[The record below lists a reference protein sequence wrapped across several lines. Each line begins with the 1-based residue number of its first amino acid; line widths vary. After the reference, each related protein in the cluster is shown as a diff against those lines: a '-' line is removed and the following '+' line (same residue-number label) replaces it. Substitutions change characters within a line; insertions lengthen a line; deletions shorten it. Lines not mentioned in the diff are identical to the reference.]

1 MSKWAMVFPGQGSQ
15 SVGMLSDMYAAHACV
30 PQLLEQASEILGYDI
45 GSLISD
51 GPLEKLSQTIYTQPA
66 LFVVEYALWSCWCEI
81 AESRPDWLAGHSL
94 GEYTALV
101 CAEVL
106 SFEDGLLCVMER
118 AQAMQAAVAVGEGA
132 MAAII
137 GLSDEQVNSI
147 CNECA
152 QSQVLT
158 PANFNAIGQVVI
170 AGHQPAVE
178 RAIVAAKAQ
187 GAKIAKQL
195 PVSVPSHCPLMQ
207 PAVAVLS
214 EKMQSITW
222 KKPQIRV
229 LHNVDVQT
237 YDEESLIREAL
248 LQQLTGSVQWVKTI
262 QRLSQE
268 GVTQLVECGPGKVL
282 SGLIKRIDRDLVTM
296 TLGKQDDF
304 ATVKQAM
311 LEVQA

>member
-1 MSKWAMVFPGQGSQ
+1 
-15 SVGMLSDMYAAHACV
+15 
-30 PQLLEQASEILGYDI
+30 
-45 GSLISD
+45 
-51 GPLEKLSQTIYTQPA
+51 
-66 LFVVEYALWSCWCEI
+66 
-81 AESRPDWLAGHSL
+81 
-94 GEYTALV
+94 
-101 CAEVL
+101 
-106 SFEDGLLCVMER
+106 MER

-214 EKMQSITW
+214 EKMQGISW
-222 KKPQIRV
+222 KKPQIRI